1 MPRDQLAQPSFPMF
15 LGLQLYSM
23 YEYCTAYSTAVYSGL
38 DLASTLQLYYDCLDV
53 YRYNC
58 TAVQP

>member
-38 DLASTLQLYYDCLDV
+38 DLVPYSCIMTVWMCTGTTVQLYN
-53 YRYNC
+53 RS
-58 TAVQP
+58 